1 MKLFLKGLIVG
12 TIMLAATTV
21 AMAAQLTGIVA
32 GVQGLDVTVKV
43 DGQLMPAAG
52 DQVEISF
59 SLPDGEA
66 LPIGIWEITQVNG
79 NIAIASVKNNTGN
92 PVIGHKA
99 VISSKNPVP
108 RRNINKVEQQNTYS
122 YTSNTTTIASGEAQQ
137 VIELIRSPSAAEKR
151 NGAKIASKRF
161 ADNAAV
167 MAVAAEELE
176 KGFTENLRDGH
187 HVDAM
192 AWLCNAL
199 GASKDI
205 KYAALLKKVYRK
217 SRSRKIKKYAKK
229 NYNRV
234 R

>member
-12 TIMLAATTV
+12 TILLLATTV
-21 AMAAQLTGIVA
+21 VMAAQLTGTVA
-32 GVQGLDVTVKV
+32 GVKGLDVTVKV

-66 LPIGIWEITQVNG
+66 LPIGIWEIIQVNG
-79 NIAIASVKNNTGN
+79 NLAIASVKNNTGN

-99 VISSKNPVP
+99 VISSENPVP
-108 RRNINKVEQQNTYS
+108 RGNINKVEPQNTYS
-122 YTSNTTTIASGEAQQ
+122 YTSNTIVASGEAQQ
-137 VIELIRSPSAAEKR
+137 VIELIRSSSAAEKR
-151 NGAKIASKRF
+151 KGAKIASKRF

-205 KYAALLKKVYRK
+205 AYAALLKKVYKK
-217 SRSRKIKKYAKK
+217 SRSGKIKKYAKK
-229 NYNRV
+229 NYKRV